1 MSVQGKYCNWA
12 KAANFESK
20 LPGDI
25 KKCKVATEKVTQTLD
40 RDLREKKLMEWIIPY
55 TDKVFCQAAVE

>member
-1 MSVQGKYCNWA
+1 MCLMSGQGKYRNWA

-40 RDLREKKLMEWIIPY
+40 RDLREKKLME
-55 TDKVFCQAAVE
+55 